1 MLLNDKYS
9 KLVCAGFSDL
19 QINQILKAEDEGIFI
34 LDKVNKN
41 MSIDEI
47 RNLRVLESKKHFSNK
62 NILDKLFVS
71 FPGAVSIN
79 KSDSYVDTDLFSLS
93 LDNSDLLI
101 DNQICFYRQMKI
113 KGIYL
118 EPGMYDDDTLVIDFS
133 NLYKKTSK
141 ILLFGSIYTPDI
153 NFSDLDDV
161 EYKLFDSDKNILV
174 NNKLCKN
181 EMFGKTM
188 LLSTLIKD
196 KNDNWQ
202 LINNNKCYYNPINEI
217 INSYY

>member
-71 FPGAVSIN
+71 FPGTVSIN
-79 KSDSYVDTDLFSLS
+79 KSDSYIDTDLFSLS

-118 EPGMYDDDTLVIDFS
+118 EPGMFDDDTLVIDFS

-153 NFSDLDDV
+153 NFSDLDNV
-161 EYKLFDSDKNILV
+161 EYKLVIE
-174 NNKLCKN
+174 N
-181 EMFGKTM
+181 E
-188 LLSTLIKD
+188 
-196 KNDNWQ
+196 N
-202 LINNNKCYYNPINEI
+202 
-217 INSYY
+217 